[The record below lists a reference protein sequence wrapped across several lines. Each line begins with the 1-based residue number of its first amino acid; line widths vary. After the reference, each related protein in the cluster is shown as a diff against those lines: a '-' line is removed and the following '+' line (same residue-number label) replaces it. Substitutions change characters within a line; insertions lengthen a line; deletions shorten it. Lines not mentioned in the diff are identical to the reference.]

1 MLFCSSICYFYQLQ
15 KHQLQHNS
23 MGNNVATGMGRE
35 GQDLSEGSVV
45 NRNVTRATGGTSV
58 VAETRCGESCVKQ
71 ELGRDERN
79 RCHDTIIFIYLII

>member
-1 MLFCSSICYFYQLQ
+1 MLFCSSICYQLQ

-58 VAETRCGESCVKQ
+58 VAETRCGEQ

>member
-1 MLFCSSICYFYQLQ
+1 
-15 KHQLQHNS
+15 

-58 VAETRCGESCVKQ
+58 N
-71 ELGRDERN
+71 ERN
-79 RCHDTIIFIYLII
+79 RCHDTIIFIGCPEAAL

>member
-1 MLFCSSICYFYQLQ
+1 
-15 KHQLQHNS
+15 

-71 ELGRDERN
+71 ELCRDERN
-79 RCHDTIIFIYLII
+79 RTRLYLFI

>member
-1 MLFCSSICYFYQLQ
+1 
-15 KHQLQHNS
+15 

-71 ELGRDERN
+71 ELCRDLEK
-79 RCHDTIIFIYLII
+79 